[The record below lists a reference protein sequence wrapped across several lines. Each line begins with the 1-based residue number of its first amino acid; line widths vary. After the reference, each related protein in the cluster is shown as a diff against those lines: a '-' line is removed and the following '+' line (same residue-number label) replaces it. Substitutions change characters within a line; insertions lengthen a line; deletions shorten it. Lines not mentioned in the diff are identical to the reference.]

1 MGVAFSYPS
10 VLKGGIAMCLA
21 GTTETVRERVH
32 EEGPV
37 QELPRVSRRG
47 FLTGGAALAL
57 TSLLPAAAAVSK
69 VPTKR
74 VQDLTHVFREGFP
87 MYVGA
92 PPDRE
97 TVTTIP
103 ANGFY
108 GQRWTFGEH
117 SGTHMDA
124 PGHFSLGGRLSP
136 DITPMELIVPVVV
149 IDVSER
155 TASDPDTEVTVD
167 DLRRFERR
175 HGRIP
180 RGAGVFMY
188 SGWETR
194 VGDPD
199 AYRNADA
206 GGTYHFPGFDVEAV
220 DWLRENRNIRCIGV
234 DTLSLDNG
242 PSTTFAVHHLL
253 LGSDRYGLE
262 NLANLRE
269 IPPRGAT
276 AFVGL
281 IPWEEGS
288 GGPCRVLAR
297 W

>member
-1 MGVAFSYPS
+1 
-10 VLKGGIAMCLA
+10 MCLV
-21 GTTETVRERVH
+21 GTTETVRERARHDRGV
-32 EEGPV
+32 PDAP
-37 QELPRVSRRG
+37 QLSRRG
-47 FLTGGAALAL
+47 FLAGGAALAL
-57 TSLLPAAAAVSK
+57 TSLLPGPAAASK
-69 VPTKR
+69 VPTNR
-74 VQDLTHVFREGFP
+74 TRDLTHVFREGFP
-87 MYVGA
+87 MYVGD

-97 TVTTIP
+97 TATTIP

-108 GQRWTFGEH
+108 GQRWSFGEH

-136 DITPMELIVPVVV
+136 AITPEELIVPAVV

-155 TASDPDTEVTVD
+155 TASDPDTEVTMD

-188 SGWETR
+188 SGWESR

-206 GGTYHFPGFDVEAV
+206 GGVYHFPGFDVEAV
-220 DWLRENRNIRCIGV
+220 DWLLENRDIRCIGV

-253 LGSDRYGLE
+253 LGADRYGLE
-262 NLANLRE
+262 NLANLST

-288 GGPCRVLAR
+288 GGPCRVIAR
-297 W
+297 S